1 MKKIKSS
8 FVTYTAF
15 MGIVLLTACT
25 STAGKPVAVQP
36 KGPKSVVLID
46 PSTDDGMLPVI
57 ASGMS
62 KGAVTVYPLS
72 DGPLHPIAPLV
83 PQPVERQ
90 SLTRAAVTLTP
101 PVGADSSGKSDP
113 RVTVFDMNTPDKAVN
128 APASGV
134 DLTPMPVLTAPALPP
149 ARVPVSPF
157 DAQGTL
163 KSPTDLTAKLPFR
176 KTVSEKQV
184 AAPVTDVEVDRLLEA
199 PVMAHGT
206 AASGAS
212 PVVPPPPAADPAPKK
227 RPPSGM
233 TY

>member
-15 MGIVLLTACT
+15 MGIVLLTACA
-25 STAGKPVAVQP
+25 STAGKPVVVEP

-57 ASGMS
+57 ANGMS

-101 PVGADSSGKSDP
+101 PSGAAAGGKYDP

-128 APASGV
+128 VSASSGAA
-134 DLTPMPVLTAPALPP
+134 DLTPMPVLTAPNLP
-149 ARVPVSPF
+149 AVRVPVSPF
-157 DAQGTL
+157 DAQGAL

-199 PVMAHGT
+199 PVGT
-206 AASGAS
+206 AVS
-212 PVVPPPPAADPAPKK
+212 APKK